1 MKRFILFSIFCFV
14 QMLTCF
20 SYANSGRLYT
30 SNDMSS
36 SLIRCIIQDKYGFI
50 WVGTNYG
57 LNRFDGYKF
66 STYLCNPADTTTIQ
80 DNDIVKLYPYSK
92 EFLFVATNRG
102 LYKYSYLTNSF

>member
-1 MKRFILFSIFCFV
+1 MKRLLLFGVLCLV
-14 QMLTCF
+14 QMLATF

-30 SNDMSS
+30 SNDLSS

-57 LNRFDGYKF
+57 LNRFDGYNF

-80 DNDIVKLYPYSK
+80 DKTLSLQQRVPLCGNKSWTL
-92 EFLFVATNRG
+92 
-102 LYKYSYLTNSF
+102 

>member
-1 MKRFILFSIFCFV
+1 MKRFMLFSIICIV

-20 SYANSGRLYT
+20 SHAVTGRLYT

-92 EFLFVATNRG
+92 EFLFVADR
-102 LYKYSYLTNSF
+102 KSVV

>member
-1 MKRFILFSIFCFV
+1 MKRFMLFSIFCFV

-66 STYLCNPADTTTIQ
+66 RS
-80 DNDIVKLYPYSK
+80 
-92 EFLFVATNRG
+92 EERR
-102 LYKYSYLTNSF
+102 